1 MKHLQRISAV
11 ISIFGICSRSAA
23 LIEEAVLNTASQEI
37 WVRESDSIAEKMRKT
52 IALLTQQQQALDR
65 IPPSQYTE
73 RSDFLI
79 NSTQNL
85 YLRTALF
92 PLIQIYEESYTS
104 LQSLKGFRKER
115 GQGAGIEEIV
125 NQLFERRIEIVVEW
139 LQCKVDATEYQAK
152 IERLSRLLDI
162 EPYAIRDYALQCALF
177 LTHNPLPYFDPAAID
192 AIVSESLNSH
202 DAVCREFVII
212 KLLLIADEVSPQFK
226 DQAVAVANAFTRET
240 KVSNQSR
247 TIADLGHRRA
257 FGRSYQAGFAGQN
270 NEVNDLIILFP
281 GCINIEDGGYMFL
294 NGFSSELLGRCK
306 MPPWDLFYHDKYEF
320 VSAYRA
326 YRMPQHKVTSETI
339 LQYRKAHAEDL
350 QKKQSADPIS
360 SSSNHSDNLLPRRES
375 SKVSLTAK
383 LLVGSAAIAIIAK
396 ILYHYNLRAK
406 ERAKVDISLKSI
418 EEILSNN
425 SHLIKDLSDYSH

>member
-1 MKHLQRISAV
+1 MKHLQRILAV

-104 LQSLKGFRKER
+104 LQSLQGFRKER

-152 IERLSRLLDI
+152 IERL
-162 EPYAIRDYALQCALF
+162 
-177 LTHNPLPYFDPAAID
+177 
-192 AIVSESLNSH
+192 
-202 DAVCREFVII
+202 
-212 KLLLIADEVSPQFK
+212 
-226 DQAVAVANAFTRET
+226 
-240 KVSNQSR
+240 
-247 TIADLGHRRA
+247 
-257 FGRSYQAGFAGQN
+257 
-270 NEVNDLIILFP
+270 
-281 GCINIEDGGYMFL
+281 
-294 NGFSSELLGRCK
+294 
-306 MPPWDLFYHDKYEF
+306 
-320 VSAYRA
+320 
-326 YRMPQHKVTSETI
+326 
-339 LQYRKAHAEDL
+339 
-350 QKKQSADPIS
+350 
-360 SSSNHSDNLLPRRES
+360 
-375 SKVSLTAK
+375 
-383 LLVGSAAIAIIAK
+383 
-396 ILYHYNLRAK
+396 
-406 ERAKVDISLKSI
+406 
-418 EEILSNN
+418 
-425 SHLIKDLSDYSH
+425 